1 MYSATEK
8 AFFQAHFLRQ
18 SHLSP
23 KQPFFVSQ
31 GTRGGEGLSDDTT
44 TAVLETTIQVII
56 TSNRKSHSKFYGLRR
71 QPLVTPRN
79 DVRNKHRNST
89 LMTCHYP
96 DLRRAS
102 DWSCGEKNV
111 FRKFAS
117 TNQTHYPD
125 IAGRLVVT
133 SRDVGCFFRLKIL

>member
-1 MYSATEK
+1 M
-8 AFFQAHFLRQ
+8 
-18 SHLSP
+18 
-23 KQPFFVSQ
+23 
-31 GTRGGEGLSDDTT
+31 SDDTT

-71 QPLVTPRN
+71 QPLVSPRN
-79 DVRNKHRNST
+79 DVRKKHRNST

-96 DLRRAS
+96 DLRPAS

-125 IAGRLVVT
+125 IAGRLLVT